1 MDIGLLTAPFGKEIT
16 FKEIAQWAGKT
27 GFKALEVM
35 AGPGAH
41 LTAED
46 VLPDDGKKVNKILKD
61 AGVRVSSLAFYD
73 CFNVGNG
80 PVEYSKNM
88 KDLIAMAQ
96 VLNADAVCTML
107 GFPEPKKSKIQT
119 IREDAPAVFNP
130 LSKEA
135 EKRGVKIAFENWYA
149 TNLQHLDCFKAV
161 CDVFPQ
167 SNIGFNF
174 DPSHLAW
181 QEIDY
186 LDAVMEF
193 KDRIFH
199 THAKDVAVFKTKQ
212 SRVGVLADGWWK
224 YVIPGYGVI
233 SWGEYIRT
241 LRVCGYNGVLSI
253 EHEDRA
259 FDAKE
264 GFEKGFRFLSNLI

>member
-1 MDIGLLTAPFGKEIT
+1 MDIGLLTAPFGKDAK
-16 FKEIAQWAGKT
+16 FKDIVEWSSKA

-35 AGPGAH
+35 AGH
-41 LTAED
+41 LTAKD
-46 VLPDDGKKVNKILKD
+46 VLPDDGKKAKKILKD
-61 AGVRVSSLAFYD
+61 NGMRVSSIAYYSG
-73 CFNVGNG
+73 FNRGEG
-80 PVEYSKNM
+80 PDAYVRNM
-88 KDLIAMAQ
+88 KDMIAMAQ
-96 VLNADAVCTML
+96 ALESDCVCTMV
-107 GFPEPKKSKIQT
+107 GFPAEGKSKIQT

-130 LSKEA
+130 LAKEA
-135 EKRGVKIAFENWYA
+135 EKRGVKIAFENWFA

-161 CDVFPQ
+161 TEALPQ
-167 SNIGFNF
+167 PNIGFNF

-186 LDAVMEF
+186 LAAVMEF

-199 THAKDVAVFKTKQ
+199 THAKDTAVFKSKLG
-212 SRVGVLADGWWK
+212 RVGVLEGGWWE

-259 FDAKE
+259 FSAKE
-264 GFEKGFRFLSNLI
+264 GFEKGQRFLSALI